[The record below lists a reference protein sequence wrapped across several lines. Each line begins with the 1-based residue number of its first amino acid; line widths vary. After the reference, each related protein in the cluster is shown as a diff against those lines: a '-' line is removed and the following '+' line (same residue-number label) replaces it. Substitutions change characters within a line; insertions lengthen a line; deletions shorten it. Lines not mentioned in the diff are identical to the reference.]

1 MKSGARRG
9 IRTPTPQRYWVLN
22 PARLPVPPF
31 SHVYIIEEKKDFTT
45 EVTEKNQSFDL
56 NHREIMGSDL
66 TFLPFGNIYSVREK
80 VRM

>member
-1 MKSGARRG
+1 
-9 IRTPTPQRYWVLN
+9 
-22 PARLPVPPF
+22 
-31 SHVYIIEEKKDFTT
+31 
-45 EVTEKNQSFDL
+45 L